1 VTPSRNGPGQGETG
15 GLEPRTSADF
25 NNGCG
30 ALARVSSCGSRSAV
44 AATTPPPPPTSCA
57 GCEHGVFPCFPFLAP
72 DLRRE
77 ILTVLCNNFAFR
89 NNSGQTV
96 GVANQSLTAFSSLCG
111 GSAAR
116 SAMGSR
122 VVSERMLGAARARSV
137 PALQVPPLFSS
148 TVACSSIVRVHVQ
161 CLRLSTHV
169 NFLGDLW
176 QSTDVNFLG
185 ACACTSGMQRPCTS
199 LPTNS
204 AL

>member
-1 VTPSRNGPGQGETG
+1 MG

-25 NNGCG
+25 NILEPR
-30 ALARVSSCGSRSAV
+30 ASAAWSSCGSRSAV

-57 GCEHGVFPCFPFLAP
+57 GCEHDVFPCFPFLAP

-77 ILTVLCNNFAFR
+77 ILTGLCNNFAFR
-89 NNSGQTV
+89 NNLGLTV
-96 GVANQSLTAFSSLCG
+96 GVANQSGFRAHARRSSCTFSACAS
-111 GSAAR
+111 SATFVQFHCCMFQHC
-116 SAMGSR
+116 S
-122 VVSERMLGAARARSV
+122 RARSV
-137 PALQVPPLFSS
+137 PALRVPPLFSS
-148 TVACSSIVRVHVQ
+148 TVACSSIVHVHVQ

-176 QSTDVNFLG
+176 RSTDVNFLG
-185 ACACTSGMQRPCTS
+185 ACACTSALQRPCTS